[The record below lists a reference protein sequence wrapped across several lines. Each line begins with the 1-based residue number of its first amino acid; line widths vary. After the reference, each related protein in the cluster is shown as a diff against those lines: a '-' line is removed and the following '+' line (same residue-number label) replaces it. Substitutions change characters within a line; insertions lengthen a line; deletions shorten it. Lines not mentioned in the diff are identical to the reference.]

1 MSKQPPQV
9 QFNFEPDTIEKPA
22 DDIIDEIIEDVIDEK
37 DFGVNLPDIEKKE
50 IVQED
55 VFEYPDNIGVLPE
68 KVKEDIKSEFMEA
81 GEVFKEP
88 KQRKQTLNKNGKPRK
103 KLSEEHKQKLK
114 LAREKALEVRR
125 EKALERKKEKAFV
138 EEEKQLQRKKKQQDF
153 DKLKK
158 SVEQPELK
166 ATAQELVSTGQRT
179 AETWVTKADLE
190 KAQFEAIAKY
200 EILRKQRKAEKRQKE
215 QLEQEK
221 QNIINKLK
229 PQNTGYRAMG
239 NNGRFMNPYDSCY

>member
-9 QFNFEPDTIEKPA
+9 QFNFEVDTIENA
-22 DDIIDEIIEDVIDEK
+22 TDDIIDEIMEDVIDQPETS
-37 DFGVNLPDIEKKE
+37 VNLPDIEKKE

-125 EKALERKKEKAFV
+125 SKALERKKEKAFV

-158 SVEQPELK
+158 SVEEPVK
-166 ATAQELVSTGQRT
+166 AQVQDVAPLQRGT
-179 AETWVTKADLE
+179 ETWVTKDDLE

-221 QNIINKLK
+221 QNIINKLR
-229 PQNTGYRAMG
+229 PQNAGYRAMG
-239 NNGRFMNPYDSCY
+239 TNGRFQNPYDSCY

>member
-37 DFGVNLPDIEKKE
+37 EVGVNLPDIAKQE

-55 VFEYPDNIGVLPE
+55 VFEYPDNLAVLPD
-68 KVKEDIKSEFMEA
+68 KVKKDIESDFMEK

-88 KQRKQTLNKNGKPRK
+88 KPRKQTLNKNGKPRK

-125 EKALERKKEKAFV
+125 LKAAERKKEKAFV
-138 EEEKQLQRKKKQQDF
+138 EEEKALQRKKKQQDF

-158 SVEQPELK
+158 SVEEPEK
-166 ATAQELVSTGQRT
+166 PEPAPAPVQRSS
-179 AETWVTKADLE
+179 ETWVTKDDLE

-239 NNGRFMNPYDSCY
+239 SNGRYMNPYDSCY